1 MENSISLQHY
11 DSPCGRL
18 VLASFADRLC
28 LCDWSDNPF
37 AERNRRRIEKYL
49 KATSKT
55 ETTSVLEETKR
66 QLDEYFAGKRKAF
79 DIQLCLVGTD
89 FQHKVWNALRSIPY
103 GSTKSYKDIAQC
115 IGKPKAVR
123 AVAGA
128 IGANAISILIPCH
141 RVIGSNHSLTG
152 YAGGLETKRGLL
164 GMETQERKYLTS
176 RLISCE
182 NEDY

>member
-1 MENSISLQHY
+1 MDKLISLHHY

-28 LCDWSDNPF
+28 LCDWSDNPL

-79 DIQLCLVGTD
+79 DIQLCLLGTD

-152 YAGGLETKRGLL
+152 YAGGLEAKRGLL

>member
-37 AERNRRRIEKYL
+37 AERNRRRIERYL

-79 DIQLCLVGTD
+79 DIQLRLVGTD
-89 FQHKVWNALRSIPY
+89 FQNEVWNALRSIPY
-103 GSTKSYKDIAQC
+103 GSTKSYKDIAQF

-152 YAGGLETKRGLL
+152 YAGGLEAKRGLL
-164 GMETQERKYLTS
+164 GMETQECKYHEDDNSIL
-176 RLISCE
+176 RCE
-182 NEDY
+182 E

>member
-1 MENSISLQHY
+1 MEKSISLQHY

-79 DIQLCLVGTD
+79 DIQLRLVGTD
-89 FQHKVWNALRSIPY
+89 FQHVVWNALRSIPY

-128 IGANAISILIPCH
+128 VGANAISILIPCH

-152 YAGGLETKRGLL
+152 YAGGLEAKRGLL
-164 GMETQERKYLTS
+164 GMETKERKYLTS

>member
-1 MENSISLQHY
+1 MENLISLQHY
-11 DSPCGRL
+11 DSPYGRL

-66 QLDEYFAGKRKAF
+66 RLDEYFAGKRKAF
-79 DIQLCLVGTD
+79 DIQLRLTGTD
-89 FQHKVWNALRSIPY
+89 FQNEVWNALLDIPY
-103 GSTKSYKDIAQC
+103 GATKSYKDIARY

-128 IGANAISILIPCH
+128 IGANGISILIPCH
-141 RVIGSNHSLTG
+141 RVIGSDHSLTG
-152 YAGGLETKRGLL
+152 YAGGLEAKKMLL
-164 GMETQERKYLTS
+164 GVETIELYYK
-176 RLISCE
+176 
-182 NEDY
+182 

>member
-1 MENSISLQHY
+1 MENLISLQHY

-152 YAGGLETKRGLL
+152 YAGGLEAKRELL
-164 GMETQERKYLTS
+164 G
-176 RLISCE
+176 IE
-182 NEDY
+182 NI

>member
-1 MENSISLQHY
+1 MENLISLHHY

-141 RVIGSNHSLTG
+141 RVIGSDHSLTG
-152 YAGGLETKRGLL
+152 YAGGLEAKRRLL
-164 GMETQERKYLTS
+164 GMETQERKYPQNYIGTHL
-176 RLISCE
+176 
-182 NEDY
+182 

>member
-1 MENSISLQHY
+1 MENLISLQHY
-11 DSPCGRL
+11 DSPYGRL

-55 ETTSVLEETKR
+55 ETPSVLEETKR

-79 DIQLCLVGTD
+79 DIQLRLTGTD
-89 FQHKVWNALRSIPY
+89 FQNEVWNALLDIPY
-103 GSTKSYKDIAQC
+103 GATKSYKDIARY

-128 IGANAISILIPCH
+128 IGANGISILIPCH
-141 RVIGSNHSLTG
+141 RVIGSDHSLTG
-152 YAGGLETKRGLL
+152 YAGGLEAKKMLL
-164 GMETQERKYLTS
+164 GVETIELYYK
-176 RLISCE
+176 
-182 NEDY
+182 